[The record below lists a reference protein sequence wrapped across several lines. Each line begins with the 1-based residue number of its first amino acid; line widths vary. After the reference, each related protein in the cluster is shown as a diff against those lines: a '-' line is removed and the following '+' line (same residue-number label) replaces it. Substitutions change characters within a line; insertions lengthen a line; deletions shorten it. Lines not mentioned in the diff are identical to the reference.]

1 MAQEPHKS
9 AFEGNLR
16 DAAYYA
22 INDTI
27 RAKKLETVHVY
38 PKVRHNAFKH
48 LKNGASPNRF
58 SLSALLRFAEALSC
72 KGAVHQA
79 ICSAGA

>member
-9 AFEGNLR
+9 AYEGVLR
-16 DAAYYA
+16 DAAYFA
-22 INDTI
+22 INKNI
-27 RAKKLETVHVY
+27 RRKNIEAVNVY

-48 LKNGASPNRF
+48 LKNGASPDRF

-72 KGAVHQA
+72 KPSVHQA
-79 ICSAGA
+79 ICAAGA